1 MIEAARITAFEKALR
16 TAFTQ
21 FKAEEEVIR
30 AKHAAA
36 VQSGSLRVPLDDDA
50 LLERPTRRFLI
61 DPMLR
66 ALDWNPDDPNQLQE
80 EARSWAENGDRLY
93 FDYLGVSRQRAPTLL
108 VEAKGADSVSARP
121 PREDNISAPRMSEL
135 LSEALVK
142 LKTGDKPGV
151 LAQWVAWLKDLRT
164 YVASFSEADR
174 STLKRVVITAGRW
187 LIIFRNPLTAF
198 INDSCPD
205 STEIHCYVSPA
216 EILERHREI
225 YSLLDRRRLIDTLPL
240 TMTLGEAL
248 QVLKP
253 EAVTQAYR
261 GMVVATRMTGGRRS
275 EFPHRVVY
283 PALVLLSGGRAFA
296 VVDYNPNPAFE
307 PREASQ
313 LRAFIAELTAKADHF
328 QERVLNALNRID
340 LRMAPASDFPINIRE
355 PELGGAF
362 APELGSTVA
371 LAPTAPN
378 RPQLVR
384 QTGERNAQ
392 YEFLVITGQS
402 WFYKEAPLTG
412 PECAFHNFPIA
423 KKRGVAG
430 VQGRFE
436 YVADSFTTSDDPQNC
451 EHADLLGVR
460 RSRCQMLQIES
471 HLCCRACIFHGVC
484 WDAAELGRLPCGK

>member
-1 MIEAARITAFEKALR
+1 MSEADRITAFEKALR

-21 FKAEEEVIR
+21 FKLEEQVIR

-66 ALDWNPDDPNQLQE
+66 ALDWNPDNPNQLQE

-93 FDYLGVSRQRAPTLL
+93 FDYLGVSWQRAPTLL

-121 PREDNISAPRMSEL
+121 PREDNISARHMSEL
-135 LSEALVK
+135 ISEALAK

-151 LAQWVAWLKDLRT
+151 LAQWIVWLKDLRT

-174 STLKRVVITAGRW
+174 STLKRVVITAGCW
-187 LIIFRNPLTAF
+187 LIVFKNPLTAF
-198 INDSCPD
+198 INDGSPD
-205 STEIHCYVSPA
+205 PTEIHCYTSPD

-240 TMTLGEAL
+240 TMKLGEAL
-248 QVLKP
+248 QLLKP
-253 EAVTQAYR
+253 ESLTQAYR
-261 GMVVATRMTGGRRS
+261 GVVVATRMIGGMRS

-283 PALVLLSGGRAFA
+283 PALVLISGGRAFA
-296 VVDYNPNPAFE
+296 VVDYSTTPAFE

-313 LRAFIAELTAKADHF
+313 LRTFIAGLTTKANLF
-328 QERVLNALNRID
+328 QGRVLNAFNRSD
-340 LRMAPASDFPINIRE
+340 LQMMPTSNFPINIRE
-355 PELGGAF
+355 SELGASF
-362 APELGSTVA
+362 APEPGSTVA
-371 LAPTAPN
+371 LAPTVSL

-402 WFYKEAPLTG
+402 WFYKEALPAG
-412 PECAFHNFPIA
+412 PECDFHNFRIA
-423 KKRGVAG
+423 KKRGAAG
-430 VQGRFE
+430 EQGRFE
-436 YVADSFTTSDDPQNC
+436 HIVDSFTTSDDLQNC
-451 EHADLLGVR
+451 EHADLLGLR
-460 RSRCQMLQIES
+460 RSRCQVLQIES
-471 HLCCRACIFHGVC
+471 HLCCRTCIFHEIC
-484 WDAAELGRLPCGK
+484 WETVELSRLPCGK